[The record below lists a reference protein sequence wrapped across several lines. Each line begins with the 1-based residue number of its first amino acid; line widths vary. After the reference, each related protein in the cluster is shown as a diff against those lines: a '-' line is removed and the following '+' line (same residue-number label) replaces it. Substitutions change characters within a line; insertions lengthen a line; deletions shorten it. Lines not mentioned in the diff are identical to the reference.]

1 MGTYAIAALVENASK
16 AAMRRWSDADI
27 LAGALL
33 SIDGFVLRRGSSTH
47 HKKDEQKKNTGEGF
61 GILSSDA

>member
-27 LAGALL
+27 
-33 SIDGFVLRRGSSTH
+33 
-47 HKKDEQKKNTGEGF
+47 F
-61 GILSSDA
+61 GGGVAFD